1 MTRRSGNR
9 QDAPARG
16 GLARPCLTLGDRQVV
31 LTDGAWLLGR
41 DRDCA
46 FMFSDPRVSRR
57 HARLVVAA
65 GEVTVEDIDSVN
77 GVFVNGERVIGARR
91 LRVGD
96 RIVIGSQELEIGD
109 LGADLASHPRV
120 SSDPP
125 SEGRPTLVAVDE
137 PSTNRSDMLALL
149 CSVADKSLALGRP
162 VDAERVLGPQ
172 LQSILDSAKGPVPL
186 ESDTYE
192 LAASYALKFAA
203 GGARDAGKWVDY
215 VVELYAALGS
225 VPSAALMEELFISA
239 LRVPEVNLKALQSYV
254 STLREAAARFG
265 PAERF
270 LVGRLEGLERT
281 LRAR

>member
-1 MTRRSGNR
+1 MTRNSGNW
-9 QDAPARG
+9 QDAAARG
-16 GLARPCLTLGDRQVV
+16 ALERPCLTLGDRQVV
-31 LTDGAWLLGR
+31 LTDGVWELGR
-41 DRDCA
+41 ERDCA

-65 GEVTVEDIDSVN
+65 GKVTVEDIGSVN
-77 GVFVNGERVIGARR
+77 GVFVNGERVTGARR

-109 LGADLASHPRV
+109 LGADLASHARV
-120 SSDPP
+120 SSEPP
-125 SEGRPTLVAVDE
+125 SEGRPTLVAADE
-137 PSTNRSDMLALL
+137 PSTNRSDMLTLL

-162 VDAERVLGPQ
+162 VDAERVLAPQ
-172 LQSILDSAKGPVPL
+172 LQAILDSAKGRVL
-186 ESDTYE
+186 LDSDTYE
-192 LAASYALKFAA
+192 LAAIYALKFAS

-215 VVELYAALGS
+215 VVELYATLGN
-225 VPSAALMEELFISA
+225 VPSAALMEELFVGA
-239 LRVPEVNLKALQSYV
+239 LRVPEVNLKALQRYV
-254 STLREAAARFG
+254 AALREAVVRFG